1 MNITEAAEAFVA
13 AHRPDCID
21 VDTIERNYG
30 SVENYLESE
39 GEGSDAERP
48 WLRYV
53 EISQFDH
60 VDGHTELVEWEDDV
74 DIILPRDQ
82 SGVDEWV
89 NPDGD
94 VTDEQVGNY
103 KSRFYDRVRTLI
115 LEECPHA
122 DVDIAHPGDLT
133 SGAEPFPIIERIWE
147 TVLDESHNWVI
158 NDRQTV

>member
-1 MNITEAAEAFVA
+1 
-13 AHRPDCID
+13 
-21 VDTIERNYG
+21 VDRRTYEIEW
-30 SVENYLESE
+30 
-39 GEGSDAERP
+39 D
-48 WLRYV
+48 
-53 EISQFDH
+53 
-60 VDGHTELVEWEDDV
+60 DDV

-82 SGVDEWV
+82 SGLDEWF

-94 VTDEQVGNY
+94 VTDEQVKNY

-147 TVLDESHNWVI
+147 TVLDESHDWVI
-158 NDRQTV
+158 NDRQAV